1 MFEKLR
7 YQESVQEGTTSDKFV
22 LKVAAFD
29 IDTTQDE
36 ITYSLGKEGQ
46 RYFTIGS
53 RTGEIKTGGRPLDRE
68 TTPVLN
74 FTVFA
79 SDGKNVG
86 IAGVKVKYRQFALFE
101 RCTPGSVPGLT
112 SQTDFCKVACKL
124 LCDV

>member
-7 YQESVQEGTTSDKFV
+7 YQESVQEGTASDEFV

-46 RYFTIGS
+46 WYFTIGS

-79 SDGKNVG
+79 SDGKNIG
-86 IAGVKVKYRQFALFE
+86 LAGVKVMYTQFGLFE
-101 RCTPGSVPGLT
+101 KITPGCIPGVK
-112 SQTDFCKVACKL
+112 SQTDFC
-124 LCDV
+124 